1 VAGVTGTQGC
11 KDMIFSIS
19 LYINI
24 CRNMDMHFMATPKEK
39 EKMADVIASGHGDA
53 GQAMF

>member
-11 KDMIFSIS
+11 KDMNFSIS

-39 EKMADVIASGHGDA
+39 EKMADVIALGHGDA